1 MNRSYVLDAS
11 ALLCLLQ
18 AEPGADRVAEALPDA
33 QIGSVNFSEVVG
45 KLVDA
50 GLEENAVDSLIDTLQ
65 LKVVPFDQEQ
75 ARLAGFLRVTTRRFG
90 LSLGDRACLALAHL
104 RGAVAL
110 TCEKSWMKIEAA
122 CVVELIR

>member
-1 MNRSYVLDAS
+1 VNRSYVLDAS